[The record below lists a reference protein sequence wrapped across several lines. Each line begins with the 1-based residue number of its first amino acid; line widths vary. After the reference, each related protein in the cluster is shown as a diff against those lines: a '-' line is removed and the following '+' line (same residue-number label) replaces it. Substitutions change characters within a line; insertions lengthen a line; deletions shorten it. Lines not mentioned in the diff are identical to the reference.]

1 MTTTI
6 ASVNCYGGFLKTNP
20 KILRTF
26 FTYILEAQ
34 QFTLAKVTL
43 NQVLSTQVNSS
54 CLDKVQNMSI
64 EKILSADFFSLELV
78 NGAKVVCKYSYLEA
92 EEYDLYNFS
101 TYLSIKTGKL
111 IWTSVFMKNEY
122 LPIL

>member
-1 MTTTI
+1 MP
-6 ASVNCYGGFLKTNP
+6 V
-20 KILRTF
+20 
-26 FTYILEAQ
+26 
-34 QFTLAKVTL
+34 
-43 NQVLSTQVNSS
+43 
-54 CLDKVQNMSI
+54 

-111 IWTSVFMKNEY
+111 IWTSVFMKNRVVQNA
-122 LPIL
+122 